1 MIPWP
6 KFDNHFH
13 YIIIDY
19 LVKKIFQI
27 IIKKS

>member
-19 LVKKIFQI
+19 LVNKKLLNHN
-27 IIKKS
+27 KKS